1 MKKIIV
7 AGSLLIM
14 AGVANAGLLDA
25 VAETA
30 TAVASSKE
38 TGATADQAVTALLK
52 TKFQENVTTK
62 AQVKE
67 NLGEPKSTATVDSLD
82 VWTYDMDSVNNKLS
96 TITGIAKAFGND
108 TSKVEKVVELKFDG
122 DVMKSYAIV
131 DAASVASAG

>member
-7 AGSLLIM
+7 AGSLLVM

-38 TGATADQAVTALLK
+38 TGVSADQAITALLK

-67 NLGEPKSTATVDSLD
+67 NLGEPKSTATDDSLD

-122 DVMKSYAIV
+122 DVMKSYAVV
-131 DAASVASAG
+131 DAASAG

>member
-7 AGSLLIM
+7 AGALLVM

-38 TGATADQAVTALLK
+38 TGVSADQAITALLK

-67 NLGEPKSTATVDSLD
+67 NLGEPKSTATDDSLD

-122 DVMKSYAIV
+122 DVMKSYAVV
-131 DAASVASAG
+131 DAASAG

>member
-7 AGSLLIM
+7 AGALLVM

-38 TGATADQAVTALLK
+38 TGVSADQAITALLK

-67 NLGEPKSTATVDSLD
+67 NLGEPKSTATDDSLD

-122 DVMKSYAIV
+122 DVMKSYAVV
-131 DAASVASAG
+131 DAASAAG

>member
-7 AGSLLIM
+7 AGSLLVM

-38 TGATADQAVTALLK
+38 SGVSADQAVTALLK

-67 NLGEPKSTATVDSLD
+67 NLGEPKSTATADSLD
-82 VWTYDMDSVNNKLS
+82 VWIYDMDSVNNKLS

-131 DAASVASAG
+131 DAASLASAG

>member
-7 AGSLLIM
+7 AGSLLVM

-38 TGATADQAVTALLK
+38 TGVSADQAVTALLK

-67 NLGEPKSTATVDSLD
+67 NLGEPKSTATDDSLD

-122 DVMKSYAIV
+122 DVMKSYAVV
-131 DAASVASAG
+131 DAASAG

>member
-7 AGSLLIM
+7 AGSLLVM

-38 TGATADQAVTALLK
+38 TGVSADQAVTALLK

-67 NLGEPKSTATVDSLD
+67 NLGEPKATAHRQDL
-82 VWTYDMDSVNNKLS
+82 
-96 TITGIAKAFGND
+96 
-108 TSKVEKVVELKFDG
+108 
-122 DVMKSYAIV
+122 
-131 DAASVASAG
+131 

>member
-7 AGSLLIM
+7 AGSLLVM

-38 TGATADQAVTALLK
+38 TGVAADQAVTALLK

-67 NLGEPKSTATVDSLD
+67 NLGEPKSTATADSLD

-96 TITGIAKAFGND
+96 TITGIAKAFGKD
-108 TSKVEKVVELKFDG
+108 TSKVEKVVQLKFDG
-122 DVMKSYAIV
+122 DVMKSYAVV
-131 DAASVASAG
+131 DAASAG